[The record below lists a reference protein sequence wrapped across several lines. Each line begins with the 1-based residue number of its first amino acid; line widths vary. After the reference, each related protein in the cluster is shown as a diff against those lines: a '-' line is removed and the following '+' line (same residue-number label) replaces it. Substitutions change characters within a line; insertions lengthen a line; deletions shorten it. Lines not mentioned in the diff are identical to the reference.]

1 MRRNQTSSISLLL
14 RLLILAGAAVLF
26 LRTLPARCPF
36 SVTGASR

>member
-26 LRTLPARCPF
+26 LRFLWARCPY
-36 SVTGASR
+36 TAPDASQ